1 MPKKKEIEVK
11 GKKLTARELTAAQI
25 RELLD
30 TNGEGDAEEVSIVDI
45 LYPDKIPCAAAAMSI
60 GKTKAALEKMA
71 PSELDPIME
80 AATEVNPSLAAL
92 IARLAKV
99 GAAALQA
106 KSSTDASA
114 V

>member
-1 MPKKKEIEVK
+1 MPKKKDIEVK

-30 TNGEGDAEEVSIVDI
+30 AQGKGDGEVSIVDI

-60 GKTKAALEKMA
+60 GKSKAALEKMA

-92 IARLAKV
+92 IERLAKV
-99 GAAALQA
+99 GAAAMQA
-106 KSSTDASA
+106 KSSTAAPAD
-114 V
+114 